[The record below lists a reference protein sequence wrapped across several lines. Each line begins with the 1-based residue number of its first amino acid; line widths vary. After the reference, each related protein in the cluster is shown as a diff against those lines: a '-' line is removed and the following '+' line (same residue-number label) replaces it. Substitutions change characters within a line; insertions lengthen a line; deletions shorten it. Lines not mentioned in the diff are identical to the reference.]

1 MYILYSI
8 YDDYIGLVKVAVS
21 EPLVDVVDR
30 NQVVASSCLI
40 KVTKQKWCC
49 ECDRWC
55 SEGGCEGRGLF

>member
-1 MYILYSI
+1 MYILHSI

-40 KVTKQKWCC
+40 KVT
-49 ECDRWC
+49 DRN
-55 SEGGCEGRGLF
+55 GVVGP